1 MGTRVLL
8 TPELALPADGPFIVC
23 KAGETIQ
30 VVNEGI
36 SRLNTQDYC
45 FLILLRTLER
55 RPHTPDRMNA
65 AAPEGRPG
73 GGSVT

>member
-1 MGTRVLL
+1 ML
-8 TPELALPADGPFIVC
+8 TPELALPVDGPFIVC

-30 VVNEGI
+30 VVKEGI

-45 FLILLRTLER
+45 FLILLMMWER
-55 RPHTPDRMNA
+55 RPHTPDTMNA

-73 GGSVT
+73 CGSVT

>member
-1 MGTRVLL
+1 ML
-8 TPELALPADGPFIVC
+8 TPELALPVDGPFIVS

-30 VVNEGI
+30 VVKEGI
-36 SRLNTQDYC
+36 SRLTTQDYC
-45 FLILLRTLER
+45 FLILLRTWER

-65 AAPEGRPG
+65 AAPEGHPC